1 MMYGRQVT
9 STVGVLLVKLNFP
22 TLVTVTQNKKYVY
35 AVPFP
40 EWGAS
45 YLICLEKREG
55 EARKTIKVLLT
66 PCPWDHTLKATR
78 VDSFPWVSTG
88 IEGNDLNRLPSNTCH
103 NTIPTSVCYGN
114 TPARCVLALQRIC
127 YLTEVFA
134 HIAVLSYIFPLPFP
148 PSHLWLGLQN
158 NRRLCRV
165 FTAKA
170 LPLEAFSLWST
181 YPSECLTHWQGMCL
195 FFFYWPQPYDPLL
208 PSHTLH
214 YGYQGFGHHGPNP
227 LWQRTLTSCQ
237 QHLHIKLSSTRSG
250 HLMIDLGGVA

>member
-1 MMYGRQVT
+1 MSLR
-9 STVGVLLVKLNFP
+9 
-22 TLVTVTQNKKYVY
+22 
-35 AVPFP
+35 
-40 EWGAS
+40 S
-45 YLICLEKREG
+45 YSQGHKSG
-55 EARKTIKVLLT
+55 Q
-66 PCPWDHTLKATR
+66 
-78 VDSFPWVSTG
+78 FPWVSTG

-208 PSHTLH
+208 STHTLH